1 MKTIKRLLKEL
12 KEKLNVIPYK
22 TIELKTGVI
31 CGHYRNGNIKVLRNG
46 KAK

>member
-12 KEKLNVIPYK
+12 KEKLNIIPYK

-31 CGHYRNGNIKVLRNG
+31 CENYRNGKIKVLRNG
-46 KAK
+46 KVK